1 MDHHFPTIHGK
12 QFNFEIVNKNA
23 SKSHLFR
30 DAQPTASKAFDLTI
44 FLYLWNGLHLYHH
57 DIMFTFSKAINRSG
71 PNGIPGRPHAMG
83 APIYLLEDR
92 YGAIFKAQGPV
103 NACKAYGA
111 SPQSHTPRG
120 QQREQNRGQRSSQ
133 WHAEV
138 EKQISIT
145 MLF

>member
-1 MDHHFPTIHGK
+1 MAYQVDPM
-12 QFNFEIVNKNA
+12 Q
-23 SKSHLFR
+23 
-30 DAQPTASKAFDLTI
+30 
-44 FLYLWNGLHLYHH
+44 W
-57 DIMFTFSKAINRSG
+57 
-71 PNGIPGRPHAMG
+71 G
-83 APIYLLEDR
+83 APIYLSKDR

-111 SPQSHTPRG
+111 SPQSPQSHTPRG

-133 WHAEV
+133 SHAEV